1 MAAKTAN
8 VMARV
13 EPNVKEQ
20 AEEIMEMLG
29 IPVSVVI
36 NTLYKQIIMT
46 RSIPFSLSV
55 PAVPVARDEMDEA
68 AFHASQACKQDAAGV
83 INTYYLDLDSLS
95 VKAPE
100 QQVLSGFDGYDV
112 VIPQEEAACYIS
124 ICSEAAL
131 NSLVFTNASFVC
143 Q

>member
-8 VMARV
+8 VIARV

-20 AEEIMEMLG
+20 AEEIMDMLG

-55 PAVPVARDEMDEA
+55 PTAPVARDELDDA
-68 AFHASQACKQDAAGV
+68 AFHAMMERGLKEAKADQSRLASDVFA
-83 INTYYLDLDSLS
+83 DL
-95 VKAPE
+95 KRE
-100 QQVLSGFDGYDV
+100 MQ
-112 VIPQEEAACYIS
+112 
-124 ICSEAAL
+124 
-131 NSLVFTNASFVC
+131 
-143 Q
+143 

>member
-13 EPNVKEQ
+13 EPSVKEQ
-20 AEEIMEMLG
+20 AEEIMEILG

-68 AFHASQACKQDAAGV
+68 AFHAMMERGLNEAKADKSRAASDV
-83 INTYYLDLDSLS
+83 FADL
-95 VKAPE
+95 KRE
-100 QQVLSGFDGYDV
+100 MQ
-112 VIPQEEAACYIS
+112 
-124 ICSEAAL
+124 
-131 NSLVFTNASFVC
+131 
-143 Q
+143 

>member
-1 MAAKTAN
+1 MATKTAN

-29 IPVSVVI
+29 IPVSVVN

-46 RSIPFSLSV
+46 RRIPFSLSV

-68 AFHASQACKQDAAGV
+68 AFHAMMERG
-83 INTYYLDLDSLS
+83 L
-95 VKAPE
+95 
-100 QQVLSGFDGYDV
+100 
-112 VIPQEEAACYIS
+112 
-124 ICSEAAL
+124 SEAKADK
-131 NSLVFTNASFVC
+131 SRAASDVFADLKREM